1 MSNLYIGIDVGAKGC
16 IVYTFDWENF
26 YFIDYNKD
34 EWRVFL
40 EGNKYDI
47 KIVMLEQVHAFKKQG
62 VTSVFTFGEKYGWIK
77 GILEAFRI
85 QYKEIS
91 PMKWQKLLKVEPGSG
106 KQGIYK
112 RIKEI
117 YPQVQTEL
125 ITKRGKLL
133 DGRSDSLGIL
143 HSYKYIKE

>member
-1 MSNLYIGIDVGAKGC
+1 MSNMYVGGDLGAKGC
-16 IVYTFDWENF
+16 LCYTYDWKEF
-26 YFIDYNKD
+26 FFIDYEPD
-34 EWRVFL
+34 EWRIFL
-40 EGNKYDI
+40 EANKQNI
-47 KIVMLEQVHAFKKQG
+47 RIVMLEQVHAFKKQG
-62 VTSVFTFGEKYGWIK
+62 FNSIWTFGEKYGWLK

-85 QYKEIS
+85 PYKEIS
-91 PMKWQKLLKVEPGSG
+91 PMKWQKLLKVEPGGG

-112 RIKEI
+112 RIKEV

-133 DGRSDSLGIL
+133 DGRADSLGIL

>member
-1 MSNLYIGIDVGAKGC
+1 MSNIYIGGDLGARGAIC
-16 IVYTFDWENF
+16 YTYNWKEF
-26 YFIDYNKD
+26 YFIDYEPD
-34 EWRVFL
+34 EWRIFL
-40 EGNKYDI
+40 EDNKEDI
-47 KIVMLEQVHAFKKQG
+47 KMVMLEHVHAFKKQG
-62 VTSVFTFGEKYGWIK
+62 VVSVFTFGEKYGWLK